1 MLRIR
6 NKQISD
12 RGSGPFFIMQ
22 EFKSN
27 WEKKTFQYSLDVTS
41 RLDSVKQLLN
51 NALAELVSIEETPP
65 VEHTEKLT
73 TPAGIDMKLALCFRL
88 DKADKQSIEKAK
100 SDITKFLARLDK
112 KPDFYQTEECRVC
125 RG

>member
-73 TPAGIDMKLALCFRL
+73 TPAA
-88 DKADKQSIEKAK
+88 SI
-100 SDITKFLARLDK
+100 
-112 KPDFYQTEECRVC
+112 
-125 RG
+125 